1 MPLSNLLTDLLQDI
15 NKPVI
20 LWQAGIIAV
29 CAVLGWSLARLVR
42 GAYAQPEDGS
52 GGVVHAG
59 VANFGHVLT
68 PIFIASL
75 IAIAK
80 LIALPLLG
88 NVNLLRVALPL
99 AGSLAVIRMAFYL
112 LRRVFARRGHLGAAL
127 VTFEKIFALLVWL
140 GVALY
145 LTGLWADVFAFLDST
160 TVPLGKNKVALST
173 IGQAAVSVAV
183 LLMLALWAGAALE
196 ERLMGVSGL
205 HTSLRVVMARMSR
218 AVLIVVAVLLS
229 LSLVGID
236 LTVLSVFG
244 GALGVG
250 LGLGMQKIASNY
262 VSGFIVLFDRSVRV
276 GDRVNVNNFN
286 GYVTKITTRYTVV
299 KDANGAEALVPN
311 ENFIANMVINESY
324 SGKALWRT
332 IPIQVAYNT
341 DLSKALAI
349 MKAAAEKQ
357 ERVRDEASAT
367 LAGFADSGINLNVG
381 FWVKDPEN
389 GFSLL
394 NSNIMMDIW
403 QQFNEAG
410 IEFPYPQR
418 EIRIINNELAAET
431 PPPKVHIPTSK
442 EATISNEPSSAQPQP
457 DGASGGDNK

>member
-262 VSGFIVLFDRSVRV
+262 VSGFVILLERSLAI
-276 GDRVNVNNFN
+276 GDMISVDKYS
-286 GYVTKITTRYTVV
+286 GKVTKINTRYTVLQGLDGV
-299 KDANGAEALVPN
+299 ETVLPN
-311 ENFIANMVINESY
+311 EMLI
-324 SGKALWRT
+324 SGPVQNQSLSNRVVQIST
-332 IPIQVAYNT
+332 QLTVAYDS
-341 DLSKALAI
+341 DLDAVIALLVEI
-349 MKAAAEKQ
+349 PVGVP
-357 ERVRDEASAT
+357 RVQDEPAPGVALKRFSPDGYELELGMWIA
-367 LAGFADSGINLNVG
+367 
-381 FWVKDPEN
+381 DPEN
-389 GFSLL
+389 GRGGVLSEVNRRIYALIKSGQIKL
-394 NSNIMMDIW
+394 AYPARDTRALDAQMMSVLTGLTRS
-403 QQFNEAG
+403 E
-410 IEFPYPQR
+410 
-418 EIRIINNELAAET
+418 
-431 PPPKVHIPTSK
+431 S
-442 EATISNEPSSAQPQP
+442 
-457 DGASGGDNK
+457 